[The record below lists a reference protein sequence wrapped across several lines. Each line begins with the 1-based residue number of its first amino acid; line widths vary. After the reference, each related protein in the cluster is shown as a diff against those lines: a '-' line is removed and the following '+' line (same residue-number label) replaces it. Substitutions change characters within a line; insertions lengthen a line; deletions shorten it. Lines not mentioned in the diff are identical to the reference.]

1 MLKEI
6 LADGIKRYN
15 LNPNDY
21 KKNVTSSKINK
32 SNIKNN
38 RDKRGNDFVKN
49 NRQKQSSNKLR
60 ENSYGIN
67 SELSEYDYSFKN
79 KLNKSDKTKTKTNII
94 KPHNKTLSYTD
105 SLKVNNNDNKHKIEK
120 KNQNKEERKTEQKTQ
135 KEEKRQIKLKIQK
148 EEKKPEIKNE
158 IQNFNFNIINDITN
172 LKTEENKNNESI
184 WTQDTSNNLNFSLI
198 STPKGYIKLS
208 DEPKGLYNFS
218 LNCYMNSLLQCFYHI
233 KGLRASFIDPSKY
246 SKEKQKVCYS
256 LSEVMKGL
264 TDEKNNYYSPNNFKQ
279 TLGEINKLF
288 AGHKGADVS
297 DLYRTVID
305 SIIDE
310 IPYKYPE
317 EDEDYENKK
326 QNYEEAKKDVN
337 PNNPINKELAYFY
350 ETIYRCPEGYNNYS
364 VQSDTSIVFELLKI
378 SEYTNDKI
386 DINKCFEYN
395 FRQISNNEFYCSKC
409 NCIHKST
416 SKDKLLSLP
425 KVLALI
431 LSRGKG
437 KQFVDKVEFG
447 EIINIENYV
456 DDTFIE
462 PEKRKYNYR
471 LIGVSTHSGS
481 SSSTGGHYKAYC
493 YREKEQEYYCF
504 NDTSTYR
511 VTFDEIKQKAEPYIL
526 FYEQTNDNIK

>member
-6 LADGIKRYN
+6 LADGIKKNN

-21 KKNVTSSKINK
+21 KNAKNSKINQ
-32 SNIKNN
+32 SNIKSN
-38 RDKRGNDFVKN
+38 RNKRCNDFVKN
-49 NRQKQSSNKLR
+49 TGQKHGSNKLR
-60 ENSYGIN
+60 ENSYGKDN
-67 SELSEYDYSFKN
+67 ELSKCIYSLKN
-79 KLNKSDKTKTKTNII
+79 KLIESNKNKAKTNI
-94 KPHNKTLSYTD
+94 KKTPNQTISYTD
-105 SLKVNNNDNKHKIEK
+105 SSKVNNKDNKHKRKQKIQNEEEK
-120 KNQNKEERKTEQKTQ
+120 KTEQKTQ
-135 KEEKRQIKLKIQK
+135 KEEKR
-148 EEKKPEIKNE
+148 PEVKNE
-158 IQNFNFNIINDITN
+158 IENFNFNIINDITN

-184 WTQDTSNNLNFSLI
+184 WTQDTSNNINFSLI

-246 SKEKQKVCYS
+246 SKETQKVCYS

-264 TDEKNNYYSPNNFKQ
+264 TDEKENYYSPNNFKQ

-310 IPYKYPE
+310 IPYEYPE
-317 EDEDYENKK
+317 ENEDYENKK
-326 QNYEEAKKDVN
+326 QNYEEAKKDVD
-337 PNNPINKELAYFY
+337 PNNPINKELTYFY
-350 ETIYRCPEGYNNYS
+350 ETIYRCPEGYNDHS
-364 VQSDTSIVFELLKI
+364 VQNDSSIVFELLKI
-378 SEYTNDKI
+378 SEYTNGKI
-386 DINKCFEYN
+386 DINKCFDYN
-395 FRQISNNEFYCSKC
+395 FREISNNEFFCSKC
-409 NCIHKST
+409 NCTHTST
-416 SKDKLLSLP
+416 SRDKLLSLP

-431 LSRGKG
+431 LNRGKG

-447 EIINIENYV
+447 EKINIQEYV

-481 SSSTGGHYKAYC
+481 SSSTGGHYIAYC

-511 VTFDEIKQKAEPYIL
+511 VTFDEIKKYAEPYIL
-526 FYEQTNDNIK
+526 FYEQTNDIIK